1 MKRVKLSR
9 EDLMRAISP
18 TDKSLGKFSL
28 IQRTWLLSL
37 SGMVERF
44 HNIPTITRDTIGE
57 HTYGVLWLVVLLSE
71 PKLPSSQLFLAA
83 LAHDT
88 PEVNWGD
95 ITAPT
100 KRILE
105 ISRDYKALEAITYRA
120 LGLKFDLTE
129 EEEHILKLADYMD
142 GMLHCCYERGLGNQM
157 VCRVMDLFHLYIDK
171 EKLTPHQL
179 EILINIL
186 DIWRTF
192 DEHHS

>member
-1 MKRVKLSR
+1 MKLSR
-9 EDLMRAISP
+9 RELMSAISP
-18 TDKSLGKFSL
+18 TDTQLDVFGPM
-28 IQRTWLLSL
+28 RRVWLLSL

-44 HNIPTITRDTIGE
+44 HNIPTITRDTVGE

-71 PKLPSSQLFLAA
+71 PELPSSQLFLAA

-100 KRILE
+100 KRLLGISQAYKDLE
-105 ISRDYKALEAITYRA
+105 QTTYKALR
-120 LGLKFDLTE
+120 LKFELTP

-142 GMLHCCYERGLGNQM
+142 GMLHCCYERAMGNQM
-157 VCRVMDLFHLYIDK
+157 VSYVVDLFHLYLDK
-171 EKLTPHQL
+171 DKMTKNQK
-179 EILINIL
+179 EILESIL